1 MGMDVNV
8 LVVGLGMGGLEIF
21 RRPFPVDNLPQLL
34 LDGVGNLG
42 ACRTGNALYLHLNPS
57 IRANDKFYGFHRL
70 LPHELPQIVTKI
82 RENDISLII
91 FNICRF

>member
-21 RRPFPVDNLPQLL
+21 RRPFPVDNVPQLL

-42 ACRTGNALYLHLNPS
+42 ALRTGNALYLHLDPS
-57 IRANDKFYGFHRL
+57 IRANDKLYGFHRL
-70 LPHELPQIVTKI
+70 SPTNYLRL
-82 RENDISLII
+82 
-91 FNICRF
+91 